1 MRGEMKAERE
11 NRIDRGLPP
20 LLERLF
26 DEEIARVVLPNGL
39 TVLCKE
45 DHGNK
50 LVSAQLWVRTGSI
63 HEDQFLGSGLSHFL
77 EHMIFK
83 GTEERPGAEIS
94 RQVQAAGGS
103 INAYTTFDR
112 TVYYIDLPSES
123 ISLAVEILAD
133 AVFRSSLPP
142 QEAEKERGVILR
154 EIDMSLDDPDHTVAR
169 ALFRNAYRKHPYQ
182 YPVIGHREVFAL
194 VTIEDLA
201 HYYGS
206 RYLPN
211 NAVLVVVGDFD
222 TESLLELVV
231 EQFGEF
237 ARRSLPAIF
246 IAEEPPQLARREEH
260 LLDDVNVCRGGMG
273 FKTCGLSD
281 SYAPALDVLANVLGG
296 GHSSLLWKKLR
307 DEMKLVHQI
316 DASSWCPGTSGLF
329 WISYLCDE
337 DKREAVEEAVTAEI
351 AAMADRG
358 IDSKS
363 LEKARRQ
370 ALVGEVNIR
379 KTMSG
384 QASRLG
390 LAEVV
395 IGDLGYPRNYF
406 RLLNGVSPETLEE
419 CIETY
424 LRDERLTAVSLNRAT
439 ARGVRSP
446 KGRRVAKKIRFEA
459 MTLRNGARL
468 LHCRNDRLPKVHI
481 AVASLGGPL
490 YEAPDQRGVTGLLAT
505 LLTRDTK
512 VRDAAAVAEQIE
524 QVGGAFSEFAGE
536 NTFGLSIEVMSEDI
550 DLALDLLEGALL
562 EPTFRRETFELERNA
577 RLASLREDLD
587 EIVAFGRKRLR
598 RVFFGRHPFHTDSC
612 GREETL
618 RSLSEGIVRDHF
630 EKLITGPNVVLSV
643 AGDFDEGR
651 YLHRLGA
658 LLERLPDRSFTVSR
672 GKFQG
677 PPKRGDFQAEMDRE
691 QAVVFQAYRDRGIT
705 HREYHHGDLLAELLR
720 EMSGQLFIRVREMR
734 SLAYFV
740 GATRLS
746 GTETGMFYFYAGT
759 HPETYGEVFDEFDRE
774 IGRIQDGGLE
784 DEEVSRSQRVLKAR
798 RRMSLQSLGYGAL
811 QSALNLTYGLPVND
825 WIDYDERIDSVSA
838 ADLRRFAIDHLGLE
852 NRVRLVVKRG

>member
-1 MRGEMKAERE
+1 MEVERE
-11 NRIDRGLPP
+11 NRVDRALSP

-26 DEEIARVVLPNGL
+26 DEEITRVVLPSGL

-50 LVSAQLWVRTGSI
+50 LVSAQFWVRTGSI
-63 HEDQFLGSGLSHFL
+63 HEDRFLGSGLSHFL

-83 GTEERPGAEIS
+83 GTEKRPGAEIS
-94 RQVQAAGGS
+94 QQVQAAGGT

-123 ISLAVEILAD
+123 TSLAVEILAD

-142 QEAEKERGVILR
+142 QEVEKERGVVLR
-154 EIDMSLDDPDHTVAR
+154 EIDMSMDDPEHAVTR
-169 ALFRNAYRKHPYQ
+169 ALFRNAYREHPYQ
-182 YPVIGHREVFAL
+182 YPVIGHREVFAS
-194 VTIEDLA
+194 VTIDDLA
-201 HYYGS
+201 HYYES

-211 NAVLVVVGDFD
+211 NAVLIVVGDFH
-222 TESLLELVV
+222 TENLLELVV

-273 FKTCGLSD
+273 FKICGLSD
-281 SYAPALDVLANVLGG
+281 PHAPALDVLANVLGG

-307 DEMKLVHQI
+307 EELKLVYQI

-337 DKREAVEEAVTAEI
+337 DKREAVQDAVSAEI
-351 AAMADRG
+351 AAIADRG
-358 IDSKS
+358 VDARN

-379 KTMSG
+379 KTVSG

-424 LRDERLTAVSLNRAT
+424 LRDERLTAVSLNKNT
-439 ARGVRSP
+439 ASGARSP
-446 KGRRVAKKIRFEA
+446 KGRRDSKKIRFEA
-459 MTLRNGARL
+459 TTFRNGTRL
-468 LHCRNDRLPKVHI
+468 LHCRNDRLPKVHV

-490 YEAPDQRGVTGLLAT
+490 YEAPDERGVTGVLAT

-512 VRDAAAVAEQIE
+512 VRDAATVAEQIE
-524 QVGGAFSEFAGE
+524 QVGGAFGEFSGE
-536 NTFGLSIEVMSEDI
+536 NTFGLSLEVMSEDI
-550 DLALDLLEGALL
+550 DLALDVLEGALL
-562 EPTFRRETFELERNA
+562 QPAFRRETLELERDA

-587 EIVAFGRKRLR
+587 EIVAFGKKRLR
-598 RVFFGRHPFHTDSC
+598 QVFFGAHPFHTDSY

-618 RSLSEGIVRDHF
+618 RSLSEEMVKDHYG
-630 EKLITGPNVVLSV
+630 KLITGPNVVLSV
-643 AGDFDEGR
+643 AGDFDEER
-651 YLHRLGA
+651 YLPRFRA
-658 LLERLPDRSFTVSR
+658 LLERLPDRPFIASQE
-672 GKFQG
+672 KFQG
-677 PPKRGDFQAEMDRE
+677 PPKTGDFQAEMDRE
-691 QAVVFQAYRDRGIT
+691 QAIVYQAYRDRGIT
-705 HREYHHGDLLAELLR
+705 ESEYLHGDLLAELLSG
-720 EMSGQLFIRVREMR
+720 MSGQLFIRVREMR

-774 IGRIQDGGLE
+774 IGRIQDGGLK
-784 DEEVSRSQRVLKAR
+784 DEEVRRSQRVLKAR

-811 QSALNLTYGLPVND
+811 QSALNLTYGMPAND